1 MNYND
6 FFNRL
11 LLEAV
16 NNPLG
21 SGSRYDIP
29 NGIGAE
35 GLADDNSDPAELEND
50 LAVNGQ
56 PKGSVDGAKSLFDS
70 ETIIRGSTPEEKR
83 NAIRK
88 AERFLSKLEGFL
100 STKELDIGKKYSD
113 MGILADLVRNEPEM
127 INRYNKVL
135 KSIETFK
142 KADELRKQ
150 AEEME
155 READSEEEEVAL
167 SELPDANPNL
177 PQV

>member
-11 LLEAV
+11 LLEAI

-21 SGSRYDIP
+21 SGSSYDIP
-29 NGIGAE
+29 SGIGAE
-35 GLADDNSDPAELEND
+35 GLADEDSDPAQLETD
-50 LAVNGQ
+50 LSVNGQ
-56 PKGSVDGAKSLFDS
+56 PKGSVDGAKSLFDR
-70 ETIIRGSTPEEKR
+70 ETSIRGASPEEKR
-83 NAIRK
+83 NAIKK
-88 AERFLSKLEGFL
+88 AEKFLSNLEGFL
-100 STKELDIGKKYSD
+100 STKELDTTKKYSD

-127 INRYNKVL
+127 INKYNKVL

-155 READSEEEEVAL
+155 READSEEDDVL
-167 SELPDANPNL
+167 NELPQSNSNF

>member
-21 SGSRYDIP
+21 SGNSYEIP
-29 NGIGAE
+29 SGIGAQ
-35 GLADDNSDPAELEND
+35 GLADDDSDPAELEND
-50 LAVNGQ
+50 LSVNGQ
-56 PKGSVDGAKSLFDS
+56 PKGSVDGAKSLFDR
-70 ETIIRGSTPEEKR
+70 ETNIRGAGPEGKR
-83 NAIRK
+83 DAIKK

-100 STKELDIGKKYSD
+100 STKELDMGKKYSD

-135 KSIETFK
+135 KTIESFKEADDLRK
-142 KADELRKQ
+142 KADE
-150 AEEME
+150 ME
-155 READSEEEEVAL
+155 KDADSEEDEVVL
-167 SELPDANPNL
+167 SELPDADPNL